1 MEILQYIAHNDNIAI
16 KLQETMPRGIMKE
29 FFLCHNQMY
38 VEDKLKV
45 LSYAGDLKTLTALTK
60 YAESEKQD

>member
-1 MEILQYIAHNDNIAI
+1 MEILQYIANDDNIAI
-16 KLQETMPRGIMKE
+16 KLQKTMPRGIMKE
-29 FFLCHNQMY
+29 FFPCHNRMY